1 MLPGSEWR
9 VQLENWELEEEL
21 PVAECQRGKA
31 VDASDPPC
39 ENRLYASHSPEVK
52 ACAFHIEIKKCQMV
66 DLKTSDKCLNVR

>member
-1 MLPGSEWR
+1 M
-9 VQLENWELEEEL
+9 
-21 PVAECQRGKA
+21 AECQRGKA